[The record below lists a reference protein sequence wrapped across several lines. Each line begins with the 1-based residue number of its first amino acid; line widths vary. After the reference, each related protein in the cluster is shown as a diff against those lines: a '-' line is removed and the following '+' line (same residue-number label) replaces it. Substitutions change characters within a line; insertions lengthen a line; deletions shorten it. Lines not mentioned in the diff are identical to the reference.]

1 MQSAKNQAF
10 ALHFTQLFLI
20 IEVTTFKRYMKNL
33 SAMLLGSLF
42 TLLILTVAAE
52 AHDHSDKEIRYVQQK
67 QAFDVSWQQHLKATT
82 YWASFSQRHPSWHV
96 LFNEENGKP
105 NRAFGDPI
113 RVSGPDLVAK
123 SYQFMAEELSGFNIP
138 VGQLEL
144 VRTHESPKYR
154 FVNFHQL
161 YQGLEIINSRLT
173 IKFTKNDEVVLFGLD
188 VFNDI
193 QLNII
198 PNISIDAAKLLA
210 QRDLENTTAVHADPK
225 LKVLAI
231 PGDHQYS
238 FRLVRTVFVEA
249 IDDERVP
256 ENWEVLVDAHN
267 GQLLSRRNLV
277 VQAAPQSKKHTHTAH
292 NGNPEANGNL
302 RMFGTIYPRHP
313 YAPDSL
319 AGLPHLQFT
328 VNGITYFT
336 SATGQYDGGIPGLP
350 LQGTFPLQGRWSRV
364 VHGNTGMNTPTFT
377 LLVDSLRDTIN
388 YNNRGTS
395 PAINTIRH
403 LSAYYHTNIV
413 HDYMKSLMPN
423 FTALDIPLTT
433 RVDRTD
439 GNCNAFFN
447 GNSINFYVTAGGCN
461 ALSMAADV
469 VYHEYGHA
477 ITNYFYNSFGQP
489 FQNGGMGEG
498 YSDIFAI
505 TITGDPVLGIGFS
518 STNPN
523 QSIRRYDVNPKIFP
537 QNLVGQVHA
546 DGEIICGAWW
556 RTGGLIGSN
565 RTMMEILAESMY
577 ALANAPNGQEG
588 RLYTQILI
596 DAIQADDNDNNLSN
610 GTPHF
615 NQLVQG
621 FGFHGIRLLAN
632 VQFNFTPFVDAAAN
646 TPIQVSATLAAT
658 APFNNFVAGAQV
670 IYRPLGAPLSNS
682 DTVTLASA
690 GGNSYTGS
698 IPAQPRG
705 TILQYFVG
713 VVDLSGAIG
722 AVQPA
727 FATDALAPNLHY
739 NLMVGFTEYANQT
752 FETAA
757 NDSSFTFGFAS
768 DNATDGQWEIG
779 IPIPSFATANDPSSI
794 TAPGSNATPGGS
806 RAAFTKN
813 APLPTSAVGTADVDG
828 GRTSI
833 ISPVFDLRNYGD
845 PVISYMRWY
854 TNDMGT
860 SPTLDN
866 WEVYI
871 TNDGINWRLVE
882 RNRRSDR
889 SWRRNVIR
897 VSEFVAPSA
906 TTQLRFVAQDISPG
920 SIVEAAIDDIR
931 IFDQTPA
938 AGVGGPRKEM
948 DIQVYPNPTKGPV
961 QLALFA
967 QQSSTL
973 SLQITNTLGQI
984 MHTEQHDLELG
995 LNQINI
1001 QIQHLPAGIYMIQ
1014 LSDGERNAVRRII
1027 KE

>member
-1 MQSAKNQAF
+1 
-10 ALHFTQLFLI
+10 
-20 IEVTTFKRYMKNL
+20 MKNL
-33 SAMLLGSLF
+33 SAKLLGSVF
-42 TLLILTVAAE
+42 TLLILTIASE

-67 QAFDVSWQQHLKATT
+67 QAFDVNVQQHLKATT
-82 YWASFSQRHPSWHV
+82 HWASFSQKHPSWHV

-105 NRAFGDPI
+105 NRAFGNPI

-144 VRTHESPKYR
+144 IRTHESSKYR
-154 FVNFHQL
+154 FVNFRQL
-161 YQGLEIINSRLT
+161 HQGLEIINSRLT
-173 IKFTKNDEVVLFGLD
+173 LKFTKNDEVILFGLD

-193 QLNII
+193 QLNTS
-198 PNISIDAAKLLA
+198 PNISENEAKTLA
-210 QRDLENTTAVHADPK
+210 QHDLENIIAVHAEPQ

-231 PGDHQYS
+231 PGERQYS
-238 FRLVRTVFVEA
+238 FRLVRTIFVEA
-249 IDDERVP
+249 IDDERIP

-277 VQAAPQSKKHTHTAH
+277 VQAAPKTRD
-292 NGNPEANGNL
+292 NGRPEANGNL
-302 RMFGTIYPRHP
+302 RMFGTIYPKHP

-319 AGLPHLQFT
+319 VALPHLQFT
-328 VNGITYFT
+328 VNGTTYFT
-336 SATGQYDGGIPGLP
+336 SASGQYDGGIPGLP
-350 LQGTFPLQGRWSRV
+350 ANGTFPLQGRWSRV

-423 FTALDIPLTT
+423 FTALDISLTT

-439 GNCNAFFN
+439 GTCNAFFN

-461 ALSMAADV
+461 ALSTAADV

-477 ITNYFYNSFGQP
+477 ITNFFYNSFGQP

-505 TITGDPVLGIGFS
+505 TITNDPVLGIGFS
-518 STNPN
+518 SSNPTT
-523 QSIRRYDVNPKIFP
+523 SIRRYDINPKIFP
-537 QNLVGQVHA
+537 QNLIGQVHA

-588 RLYTQILI
+588 RLYSQILI

-621 FGFHGIRLLAN
+621 FAFHGIRLLAN
-632 VQFNFTPFVDAAAN
+632 VQFNFTPFTDAPAN
-646 TPIQVSATLAAT
+646 SPIPLSVTINAT
-658 APFNNFVAGAQV
+658 APFDNFVAGAQV
-670 IYRPLGAPLSNS
+670 IYRPLGAALNTS
-682 DTVTLASA
+682 DTLTLTNA

-698 IPAQPRG
+698 LPAQPQG
-705 TILQYFVG
+705 TILQYIVG
-713 VVDLSGAIG
+713 IIDLSGSLG
-722 AVQPA
+722 SVLPT
-727 FATDALAPNLHY
+727 FATDLVFPNLHY

-752 FETAA
+752 FE
-757 NDSSFTFGFAS
+757 NQVQDSSFTIGFGS
-768 DNATDGQWEIG
+768 DNATDGLWEIG
-779 IPIPSFATANDPSSI
+779 TPIPSFATANDPTTI
-794 TAPGSNATPGGS
+794 TAPGTNSTPGGS

-813 APLPTSAVGTADVDG
+813 APLPTSAAGTADVDG
-828 GRTSI
+828 GRTSL
-833 ISPVFDLRNYGD
+833 ISPNYDLSNYGN

-854 TNDMGT
+854 TNETGS
-860 SPTLDN
+860 SPNLDN

-871 TNDGINWRLVE
+871 TNDGTNWRLVE
-882 RNRRSDR
+882 RTRRSDR

-897 VSEFVAPSA
+897 VSDFVSPSA
-906 TTQLRFVAQDISPG
+906 TVRLRFVAQDLNPAST
-920 SIVEAAIDDIR
+920 VEAAIDDIR

-938 AGVGGPRKEM
+938 TGIGGPRQEM
-948 DIQVYPNPTKGPV
+948 NVQVYPNPTKGNV
-961 QLALFA
+961 QLAVHA
-967 QQSSTL
+967 QQANQLQLIL
-973 SLQITNTLGQI
+973 SNTLGQTLKVEN
-984 MHTEQHDLELG
+984 HALEAG
-995 LNQINI
+995 MNQINV
-1001 QIQHLPAGIYMIQ
+1001 QMQHLPAGIY
-1014 LSDGERNAVRRII
+1014 LLHLNDGERSAVRRII
-1027 KE
+1027 RD